1 MDLKF
6 PERIKIAEN
15 KCALSTYYQKMS
27 SVYTQSVVWFQK
39 LCLKVVN
46 KAKND
51 TRKECSPPPSHP
63 SLSAL
68 ARSDAYTKK
77 NVFYQIVSSW
87 QRQIK
92 VYPFSI
98 EVNERGKTIIWHVWK
113 FCKDKFVRTHAR
125 ACTVYGFMYDFYA
138 WIEPSIKKKSFL
150 MVFFVIPLWF
160 LLCIY

>member
-6 PERIKIAEN
+6 PGRIKIAEN

-27 SVYTQSVVWFQK
+27 SVYTQSVVCFQK

-77 NVFYQIVSSW
+77 NIFYRIVSSW

-98 EVNERGKTIIWHVWK
+98 EVNERDKTIIWHVWK

-125 ACTVYGFMYDFYA
+125 ACTVYGYMYVFYA
-138 WIEPSIKKKSFL
+138 WIEPSIKKNRF
-150 MVFFVIPLWF
+150 
-160 LLCIY
+160 

>member
-1 MDLKF
+1 MVLKF

-15 KCALSTYYQKMS
+15 KCASSTNYQKRS

-77 NVFYQIVSSW
+77 NIFLPNCVELT
-87 QRQIK
+87 K
-92 VYPFSI
+92 ANKGLPFF
-98 EVNERGKTIIWHVWK
+98 N
-113 FCKDKFVRTHAR
+113 
-125 ACTVYGFMYDFYA
+125 
-138 WIEPSIKKKSFL
+138 
-150 MVFFVIPLWF
+150 
-160 LLCIY
+160 